1 MSDRVTMRKVREV
14 LRLYFECGRTQ
25 REIAR
30 SLSLGTGT
38 VSDYLKR
45 ARAAELGWSTAKELS
60 EAELEQRLFRYAE
73 RPARERAA
81 IDFGLMHQ
89 ELKRAGVTLQLLWV
103 EYQEAVR
110 ARSDGSEPY
119 QYSQFCERYREW
131 RQKLGVSLRQ
141 VHRAGEKAFVDFSG
155 KKPRIVD
162 RATGEVREVELFV
175 MTLGASN
182 YTYAEAT
189 FTQKLADFVGATV
202 RAFEYFGG
210 TPEVLVPDQLRSAV
224 SGPDRYDPDINS
236 TYLEMAKH
244 YGVAVVPA
252 RPGKPRDKAKVEGA
266 VLIVQR
272 WILAR
277 LRHRSFWSMGE
288 LNQAIAELVKELNQ
302 RPFQKLEGSRA
313 SAFEKLDRP
322 LLRPLPPRRYELGV
336 WARAKV
342 HIDYHVAFDHRFYS
356 VPVALV
362 GARVEVRATQ
372 STIEIFFR
380 GERVASHPRCHGPK
394 GSAMTLDEHR
404 PHAHRE
410 YGKWP
415 PARLVAWATT
425 LGPSIAQV
433 VERMLSRHSR
443 PELAYRPVL
452 GVIRLGDRYGTA
464 RLERACARAL
474 AASHLDGARYRYI
487 ESMLKLGLEAT
498 PLEARE
504 SSLTLPAVHENIRGG
519 GYYETEKTDD
529 HGRDHSENASAQTHD
544 HGRSFSATAPE
555 PAGAAA
561 LVGREARTTH

>member
-1 MSDRVTMRKVREV
+1 MR
-14 LRLYFECGRTQ
+14 
-25 REIAR
+25 
-30 SLSLGTGT
+30 S
-38 VSDYLKR
+38 
-45 ARAAELGWSTAKELS
+45 
-60 EAELEQRLFRYAE
+60 
-73 RPARERAA
+73 
-81 IDFGLMHQ
+81 
-89 ELKRAGVTLQLLWV
+89 
-103 EYQEAVR
+103 
-110 ARSDGSEPY
+110 
-119 QYSQFCERYREW
+119 
-131 RQKLGVSLRQ
+131 KLGVSLRQ
-141 VHRAGEKAFVDFSG
+141 THRAGEKAFVDYSG
-155 KKPRIVD
+155 KKPKIVD
-162 RATGEVREVELFV
+162 RKTGEVREVELFV

-189 FTQKLADFVGATV
+189 LTQKLADFVGATV

-277 LRHRSFWSMGE
+277 LRHRSFWSLSE
-288 LNQAIAELVKELNQ
+288 LNQAIAELVKELNL

-313 SAFEKLDRP
+313 TAFEKLDRP
-322 LLRPLPPRRYELGV
+322 LLRALPPRRYEIGV

-372 STIEIFFR
+372 STIEIFSR
-380 GERVASHPRCHGPK
+380 GERVASHPRSHGPK
-394 GSAMTLDEHR
+394 GSAITSDEHR

-410 YGKWP
+410 YGRWP

-487 ESMLKLGLEAT
+487 ESMLKLGLETA
-498 PLEARE
+498 PLESAE
-504 SSLTLPAVHENIRGG
+504 PSVILPAAHENIRGG
-519 GYYETEKTDD
+519 RYYETEKTHD
-529 HGRDHSENASAQTHD
+529 HGRDNSEDVSTQTHD
-544 HGRSFSATAPE
+544 DGRGFSTAASE
-555 PAGAAA
+555 SAGPAA

>member
-1 MSDRVTMRKVREV
+1 MRKVREV
-14 LRLYFECGRTQ
+14 LRLHFECGRTQ

-45 ARAAELGWSTAKELS
+45 ARAAELSWSAARELS
-60 EAELEQRLFRYAE
+60 EAELERKLFRCVK

-81 IDFGLMHQ
+81 IDFGWMHQ
-89 ELKRAGVTLQLLWV
+89 ELKRAGVTLQLLWL

-110 ARSDGSEPY
+110 ARGDGSEPY

-141 VHRAGEKAFVDFSG
+141 LHRAGEKAFVDFSG

-162 RATGEVREVELFV
+162 RETGEVREVELFV

-189 FTQKLADFVGATV
+189 LTQQLADFVGATV

-277 LRHRSFWSMGE
+277 IRHRSFWSLGE

-322 LLRPLPPRRYELGV
+322 LLRALPPRRYELGV

-342 HIDYHVAFDHRFYS
+342 HIDYHVAFEHRFYS

-362 GARVEVRATQ
+362 GERVEVRATQ
-372 STIEIFFR
+372 STIEIFSR
-380 GERVASHPRCHGPK
+380 GERVASHPRSHGPK
-394 GSAMTLDEHR
+394 GSAVTSEEHR

-410 YGKWP
+410 YGRWP
-415 PARLVAWATT
+415 PARLVAWAAT

-487 ESMLKLGLEAT
+487 ESMLKLGLEVA
-498 PLEARE
+498 PLEPLQ
-504 SSLTLPAVHENIRGG
+504 SSLILPVAHENIRGG

-529 HGRDHSENASAQTHD
+529 RGRDHSENASAQAHD
-544 HGRSFSATAPE
+544 DGGDFPTTPAE
-555 PAGAAA
+555 PSGPAA

>member
-1 MSDRVTMRKVREV
+1 MRKIREV
-14 LRLYFECGRTQ
+14 LRLHFECGRSQ

-30 SLSLGTGT
+30 SLVLGAGT

-45 ARAAELGWSTAKELS
+45 ARVAGLDWTTAGALS
-60 EAELEQRLFRYAE
+60 EAEIDTRLFRQAE
-73 RPARERAA
+73 RPVRDRAA
-81 IDFGLMHQ
+81 VDFATVHQ
-89 ELKRAGVTLQLLWV
+89 ELKRVGVTLQLLWV

-110 ARSDGSEPY
+110 ARNDGSEPY

-131 RQKLGVSLRQ
+131 RKKLGVSLRQ

-155 KKPRIVD
+155 KKPRIID
-162 RATGEVREVELFV
+162 RVTGEVREAELFV

-189 FTQKLADFVGATV
+189 LTQKLADFVSATV

-210 TPEVLVPDQLRSAV
+210 VPEVLVPDQLRSAV

-252 RPGKPRDKAKVEGA
+252 RPGKPRDKAKVENA
-266 VLIVQR
+266 VLVVQR

-277 LRHRSFWSMGE
+277 LRHRSFWSLGE
-288 LNQAIAELVKELNQ
+288 LNVAIAELVEELNH

-313 SAFEKLDRP
+313 SAFEGLDRP
-322 LLRPLPPRRYELGV
+322 MLRPLPARRYELGV

-372 STIEIFFR
+372 SVIEIFSR
-380 GERVASHPRCHGPK
+380 GERIASHPRSHGPK
-394 GSAMTLDEHR
+394 GSAVTNEEHR

-433 VERMLSRHSR
+433 VERMLSRHPR

-498 PLEARE
+498 PLELSE
-504 SSLTLPAVHENIRGG
+504 PTLSLPSAHENIRGG
-519 GYYETEKTDD
+519 GYYETEKQHDHRRDD
-529 HGRDHSENASAQTHD
+529 PENASPKTHD
-544 HGRSFSATAPE
+544 DGRSFPGAASE
-555 PAGAAA
+555 PAGSTAV
-561 LVGREARTTH
+561 LGGKTRTAH